1 MCIQISHS
9 SHTFD
14 LNYLRFFRIIEL
26 LRHKTK
32 PTLLDTIRSLNVLK
46 EADIMM
52 IDGRLCVPR
61 VLFVFENHHHK
72 GNELPSGG
80 DRDDDQKLINMAHSL
95 EDIIFNALR
104 CSYIIS
110 NQT

>member
-1 MCIQISHS
+1 
-9 SHTFD
+9 

-26 LRHKTK
+26 LSHKSK
-32 PTLLDTIRSLNVLK
+32 PAILESIRSLNLLK
-46 EADIMM
+46 EADINL

-61 VLFVFENHHHK
+61 VLFIFENHHHK
-72 GNELPSGG
+72 GNDLPGGG
-80 DRDDDQKLINMAHSL
+80 DRDDDQKLVNMARNS